1 MTLAADFNSAIGP
14 RGVASAPEES
24 MRSAASPVAPGTRP
38 RVPSHDILRGSAEV
52 EIDHRG
58 TLYRLRV
65 TSLGKLILTK

>member
-1 MTLAADFNSAIGP
+1 MTMGADFHRSLGSHGGP
-14 RGVASAPEES
+14 HGPDGS
-24 MRSAASPVAPGTRP
+24 MRTAAGTGATGPRP
-38 RVPSHDILRGSAEV
+38 RVPSNDILRGNPEV

>member
-1 MTLAADFNSAIGP
+1 MAVDLHASIGP
-14 RGVASAPEES
+14 RAAPATPEASVHG
-24 MRSAASPVAPGTRP
+24 AASPGQGTRP
-38 RVPSHDILRGSAEV
+38 RVASQDILRGNAEV

>member
-1 MTLAADFNSAIGP
+1 MRHGTQYPSPAGLHPTAPS
-14 RGVASAPEES
+14 PEES
-24 MRSAASPVAPGTRP
+24 LHSAASTAAPVTRP
-38 RVPSHDILRGSAEV
+38 RVASNDILRGSAEV

>member
-1 MTLAADFNSAIGP
+1 MAADFHRSLGP
-14 RGVASAPEES
+14 HGGPHGPDES
-24 MRSAASPVAPGTRP
+24 VRPVAVPGATGTRP